1 MRIEA
6 VTKVREPRRPERS
19 ERAERSD
26 RRPFREHLEQEAGD
40 DDEIRNPTDTPPVV
54 AAQPQIQV
62 PVAMGPPGAPP
73 DIAPPPRV
81 AALESTAA
89 PLPMT
94 PLEQAV
100 HDLLREIEEGTPIP
114 EGELEAP
121 PPVLVPISAPAD
133 VAVDAPAPAVAAPRA
148 PSEPPAAAPLQ
159 SHVHLVLDEQAG
171 ERVVVTVAVRGN
183 DVHVNLRASDDA
195 AAALARNAAT
205 LDHSLRLRGLDLAEL
220 DVQREP
226 PREQKQQPE
235 RQHASNSQ
243 PTFNLEEVA

>member
-1 MRIEA
+1 MRIDA
-6 VTKVREPRRPERS
+6 VSKVREPRRPERM

-26 RRPFREHLEQEAGD
+26 RRPFREHLEQEEGSD
-40 DDEIRNPTDTPPVV
+40 DDEIHNPAESQSNV
-54 AAQPQIQV
+54 AAQLQLQV
-62 PVAMGPPGAPP
+62 PQATAPIETP
-73 DIAPPPRV
+73 HDIAPPPV
-81 AALESTAA
+81 LAALDTTAA
-89 PLPMT
+89 PMPMT

-100 HDLLREIEEGTPIP
+100 HDLLREIEEGAPVP

-121 PPVLVPISAPAD
+121 PPVPVPTAAPAD
-133 VAVDAPAPAVAAPRA
+133 VAADAPAPVVAAPRA
-148 PSEPPAAAPLQ
+148 PSEPPAPLQ

-226 PREQKQQPE
+226 PREQNHHPE
-235 RQHASNSQ
+235 REHAREEQ